1 MFARVG
7 RRWGNRDTVA
17 GRAHGSRTAPTSGC
31 LDPRDYRLFVWVM
44 VTVMLLS
51 GAGPASADV
60 PPGFNMATD
69 VWPTAVAP
77 ATCRP
82 NDRIE
87 TGLQGEVTTEDRR
100 SGRST
105 QGYNCNI
112 DLVGQ
117 LQGQGASFVSAS
129 YKNCAYIASTRN
141 NGLGVRVID
150 VSDPAHP
157 KLTAILNDAAMF
169 DGTWESLKV
178 HAGRGLLAGTGAGF
192 GLGVGYIALYD
203 IAGDCAHPRLLNT
216 ERGSLPGMRIPMLTH
231 EGNFSPDGNTYWAT
245 GQLWASAVD
254 VSDPSSPNVV
264 WSAPAGFA
272 AHGVDFTPD
281 GDTLFMSTINGI
293 NVLDS
298 TAVQDRAAAGTMH
311 QLLPMRS
318 DVHWADGLAN
328 QHSIYVTYHGVPHL
342 FNVQEAGSGGVRLF
356 DASDLSN
363 LTLRNNIKLEI
374 DLPTHQDRA
383 FTSASNN
390 GFFSYDPHYCSVDRR
405 DDPQALA
412 CGWQQSGVRVFDV
425 RNPDD
430 IPEIAYYNPP
440 AAVGREAD
448 LTNSTHIAFTRLA
461 GAQPILSAL
470 FPVARAIL
478 DGDIQGPDA
487 QIDGRRFRGGADLT
501 ADWCMSPPEF
511 RGNLLYVTCS
521 DNGFQVLRLDPSIYP
536 PT

>member
-1 MFARVG
+1 MTGVPMP
-7 RRWGNRDTVA
+7 D
-17 GRAHGSRTAPTSGC
+17 RAAPRHTSLRCGPDMQFWH
-31 LDPRDYRLFVWVM
+31 LDLRDYRLFVWAM
-44 VTVMLLS
+44 VALLLLTS
-51 GAGPASADV
+51 AAPVSADV

-69 VWPTAVAP
+69 VWRTAVAP

-82 NDRIE
+82 GDRIE
-87 TGLQGEVTTEDRR
+87 TGLQGEVTTEDRQ
-100 SGRST
+100 SGRSA
-105 QGYNCNI
+105 QGYNCNV

-150 VSDPAHP
+150 ASDPAHP
-157 KLTAILNDAAMF
+157 KLTAVLNDAAMF
-169 DGTWESLKV
+169 DGTWESLKI
-178 HAGRGLLAGTGAGF
+178 HDRRGLLAGTGAGL

-203 IAGDCAHPRLLNT
+203 IASDCAHPRLLNT

-254 VSDPSSPNVV
+254 VSDPSNPNVV

-272 AHGVDFTPD
+272 AHGMDFTPD
-281 GDTLFMSTINGI
+281 GNTLFMSVLNGI

-298 TAVQDRAAAGTMH
+298 SAVQDRAAPGTMH

-318 DVHWADGLAN
+318 NLHWGDGLAN
-328 QHSIYVTYHGVPHL
+328 QHSIYVDYHGAPHV
-342 FNVQEAGSGGVRLF
+342 FNVQEAGAGGVRLF

-363 LTLRNNIKLEI
+363 MTLRNEIKLDI

-390 GFFSYDPHYCSVDRR
+390 GFFSYDSHYCSVDRR

-412 CGWQQSGVRVFDV
+412 CGWEQSGIRIFDV

-430 IPEIAYYNPP
+430 IHEIAYYNPP
-440 AAVGREAD
+440 AAVGRDAD
-448 LTNSTHIAFTRLA
+448 LTNSSHIAFTHLT
-461 GAQPILSAL
+461 GAQPLLAAL

-478 DGDIQGPDA
+478 DGDIQGTDA
-487 QIDGRRFRGGADLT
+487 QIDGRRFLGGADLT

-536 PT
+536 PK